1 MKKFQNLTKGVIAM
15 LMLTVAVSCSDDDN
29 DNPNPQPKSIA
40 ETAQATPELSS
51 LVAALQ
57 RADLVSVLDADG
69 DYTVFA
75 PTNTAF
81 AAFLSANGFASLE
94 AVPVPVLREVLLN
107 HVVVGS
113 STSSELTTGYVKTLG
128 KGSASATNTLSMFIN
143 TSGGVT
149 LNGGVSN
156 GGATVTTPN
165 ITASNGVVHIVN
177 GVIGLPTVVNH
188 AIANPNFTSL
198 VAALT
203 RNDMPDFAGILSGT
217 GPFTV
222 FAPTNTAFGDLL
234 TELSLSGLGDV
245 PTGVLEETLKYHV
258 VAGANVLSTSL
269 TNNQMVATFQGQSFT
284 VQLPNT
290 GPQIL
295 DAADRTSRIVATDVQ
310 AANGVIHVL
319 DKVIL
324 PAL

>member
-29 DNPNPQPKSIA
+29 DNPNPQPKTIA

>member
-1 MKKFQNLTKGVIAM
+1 MKKFQKLTKGVIAM

-57 RADLVSVLDADG
+57 RADLVSVLDAEG

-234 TELSLSGLGDV
+234 TELSLSELGDV

-269 TNNQMVATFQGQSFT
+269 TNNQMVTTFQGQSFT
-284 VQLPNT
+284 VQLPST

-295 DAADRTSRIVATDVQ
+295 DAADRTSGIIATDVQ

>member
-1 MKKFQNLTKGVIAM
+1 
-15 LMLTVAVSCSDDDN
+15 
-29 DNPNPQPKSIA
+29 
-40 ETAQATPELSS
+40 
-51 LVAALQ
+51 
-57 RADLVSVLDADG
+57 
-69 DYTVFA
+69 
-75 PTNTAF
+75 
-81 AAFLSANGFASLE
+81 
-94 AVPVPVLREVLLN
+94 
-107 HVVVGS
+107 
-113 STSSELTTGYVKTLG
+113 
-128 KGSASATNTLSMFIN
+128 
-143 TSGGVT
+143 
-149 LNGGVSN
+149 
-156 GGATVTTPN
+156 
-165 ITASNGVVHIVN
+165 
-177 GVIGLPTVVNH
+177 
-188 AIANPNFTSL
+188 
-198 VAALT
+198 ALT